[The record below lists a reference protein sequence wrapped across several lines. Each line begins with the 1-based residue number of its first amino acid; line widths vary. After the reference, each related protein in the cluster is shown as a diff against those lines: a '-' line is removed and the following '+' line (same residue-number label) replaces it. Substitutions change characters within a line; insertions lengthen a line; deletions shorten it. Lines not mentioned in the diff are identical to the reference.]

1 MNSSLKHLKKTTK
14 ELRQEFR
21 MRTLTY
27 LLAAFG
33 FVTGLA
39 WNDAVT
45 AGIAYFF
52 PADKDSLFAK
62 FLYAVF
68 VTLLVVVVSF
78 YINRL
83 NPAMDDH
90 NGSGKK

>member
-1 MNSSLKHLKKTTK
+1 MRSSFQSLKKTSK
-14 ELRQEFR
+14 DLRQELR
-21 MRTLTY
+21 VRTLTY

-52 PADKDSLFAK
+52 PGDKDSLFAK
-62 FLYAVF
+62 LLYAVF

-78 YINRL
+78 YLNRL
-83 NPAMDDH
+83 NPETD
-90 NGSGKK
+90 SKK